1 MRLSSRDSP
10 AADDD
15 SDVHVFY
22 PDVAGAIKQIESNQ
36 VYEEQDNFDYD
47 LTMDSNAQVWMLS
60 QSMAEGEGKPF
71 ECIPSSSLLQEKN
84 NTHESVLRQSA
95 MLDRNASTLAAR
107 NARNRSMLGTGF
119 SKRSIGTLR
128 HFSST
133 NSICFQKTLY
143 QYATLGSTPYDV
155 LHISK
160 KATRSEI
167 KSSYYALV

>member
-1 MRLSSRDSP
+1 MLGSRTYGCACNIINTLKIRGTVCNALLYSSVRQHSVCSIHTSMRLSSRDSP
-10 AADDD
+10 ATDDD

-22 PDVAGAIKQIESNQ
+22 PDIAGAIKQIESNQ

-60 QSMAEGEGKPF
+60 QSMVEGEGKPF
-71 ECIPSSSLLQEKN
+71 ECIPSSSLSQEKN

-119 SKRSIGTLR
+119 SKLSLI
-128 HFSST
+128 
-133 NSICFQKTLY
+133 
-143 QYATLGSTPYDV
+143 
-155 LHISK
+155 HI
-160 KATRSEI
+160 
-167 KSSYYALV
+167 